1 MIVVTNSA
9 LSDLQESD
17 LELQRPR
24 ATLVEIAADKLREF
38 ILLEK
43 LPPGATIS
51 ERDVA
56 AALGISR
63 TPLRGALTL
72 LEQDGLVEYSVTRR
86 PRVADPSLEEVAE
99 NLVVMGALEALGG
112 ELACVNA
119 TDSEVKNIVSLQQKM
134 AAGADTLE
142 PLDFFR
148 TDMTMHQSII
158 KASGNRALIETH
170 ARYNARLWRAR
181 FVSSR
186 RSDGRE
192 QTLAE
197 HAAIVDALS
206 RRDAKATAG
215 ALREHLRSAVTNI
228 SVALEERRAAQQKE

>member
-43 LPPGATIS
+43 HPPGATIS

-63 TPLRGALTL
+63 TP

-119 TDSEVKNIVSLQQKM
+119 TDEEVKNIVSLQQKM

-148 TDMTMHQSII
+148 TDMKRMPATMHVCGVH
-158 KASGNRALIETH
+158 ASSH
-170 ARYNARLWRAR
+170 
-181 FVSSR
+181 
-186 RSDGRE
+186 
-192 QTLAE
+192 
-197 HAAIVDALS
+197 
-206 RRDAKATAG
+206 
-215 ALREHLRSAVTNI
+215 
-228 SVALEERRAAQQKE
+228 RAAATGASRHSPNMQPSSMR